1 MRDRRAA
8 ARYAEA
14 LFGIAREA
22 DEVEAVRA
30 ELVELAG
37 VIEATPELQGL
48 LQRADLEA
56 ERKLGLVRAALGGR
70 FTEMVMALV
79 EGLVRHQR
87 GDSVEAVS
95 EVFGELADAA
105 AGVVRAEAET
115 VVPLTGEQR
124 ARLVGA
130 LSRITGKKVELE
142 ERIAPEILAGLRL
155 RVGDRLIDGSAVDRL
170 RRMRE
175 ELMNVQGWNR

>member
-14 LFGIAREA
+14 LFDIAR
-22 DEVEAVRA
+22 DEDRVEAVRA
-30 ELVELAG
+30 ELGELAG
-37 VIEATPELQGL
+37 VIEATPELRLL
-48 LQRADLEA
+48 LQRPDFAA
-56 ERKLGLVRAALGGR
+56 ERKLGPVRAALGGK
-70 FTEMVMALV
+70 FTETVMALV
-79 EGLVRHQR
+79 EALLRHQR
-87 GDSVEAVS
+87 GDSVEAVA

-115 VVPLTGEQR
+115 VVPLTAEQR

-155 RVGDRLIDGSAVDRL
+155 WVGDRLIDGSAVGRL
-170 RRMRE
+170 QRMRE
-175 ELMNVQGWNR
+175 ELMDVQGWNQ

>member
-14 LFGIAREA
+14 LFGIAR
-22 DEVEAVRA
+22 DEDGVEAVRA
-30 ELVELAG
+30 ELVELAR
-37 VIEATPELQGL
+37 VIEATPELQL
-48 LQRADLEA
+48 LLRRPDLEG
-56 ERKLGLVRAALGGR
+56 ERKLGAVRAALGGR
-70 FTEMVMALV
+70 FTETVMALV

-115 VVPLTGEQR
+115 VVALTAEQR

-155 RVGDRLIDGSAVDRL
+155 RVGDRLIDGSAVGRL